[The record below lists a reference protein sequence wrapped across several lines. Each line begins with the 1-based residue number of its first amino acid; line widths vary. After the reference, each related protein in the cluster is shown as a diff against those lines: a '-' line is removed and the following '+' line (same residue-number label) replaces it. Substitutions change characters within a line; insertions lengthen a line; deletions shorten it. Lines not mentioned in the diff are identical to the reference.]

1 MLLLGFVAL
10 ATVVTIQ
17 ILKYLNGKP
26 GVTTPPPKRIS
37 NQAPPPSPDQT
48 KPWTPTDLQI
58 FGISVG
64 AAAVIGLLFFG
75 ARYLVQRFSGGKDD
89 NENDRLDETL
99 DSIISLAAAKTT
111 SEADAVPYEFVR
123 DLVSAVKDSDLTPE
137 DKNEVY
143 KKLLQWTSGAKPEL
157 EKIEKRNGDFP
168 LKLGDKWK
176 NDLSLDDEVLQKAKV
191 LYEGRRIKRLLLEK
205 AAADKTNDPNLIQEM
220 ERIVRDEVGKLNQVF
235 VTDDLKKIES
245 QVEAVIDE
253 TKALRQPITLDPA
266 ELEMQ
271 KKNEQEDMLDRAS
284 ASREEV
290 KLYGVP
296 EKIKAYIDQPKRSLK
311 QFRMIF
317 KGPPGVGKSETVKQ
331 LLKGRPDLRVIRLDG
346 ANLGRLRGDA
356 ARAMKQA
363 QRVAMFNKQQGKDS
377 VIFLDEGDGMVKDP
391 EFRLVFQSAM
401 NDKDLGF
408 ILTTNNYE
416 GLDNAVKSRGKAVEF
431 KNPDKKTRKN
441 IIRDEIGKR
450 LEKFGEAV
458 EEKTL
463 DKLAKIEASG
473 RDIQKA
479 FSEVKNEGIYTYE
492 FLERKIREAREA
504 SGKKNK
510 GVIRRAYDAYDAV
523 VERRG

>member
-1 MLLLGFVAL
+1 M
-10 ATVVTIQ
+10 
-17 ILKYLNGKP
+17 
-26 GVTTPPPKRIS
+26 
-37 NQAPPPSPDQT
+37 
-48 KPWTPTDLQI
+48 QI

-99 DSIISLAAAKTT
+99 DSIISLAAAKT

-137 DKNEVY
+137 EKNEVY
-143 KKLLQWTSGAKPEL
+143 KKLLQWTSGTKPEL
-157 EKIEKRNGDFP
+157 EKMEKRNGDFP
-168 LKLGDKWK
+168 SKLNDKWK
-176 NDLSLDDEVLQKAKV
+176 NDLSLDDKVLQKAKV

-220 ERIVRDEVGKLNQVF
+220 EKIVRDEVVKLNQVF
-235 VTDDLKKIES
+235 VPDDLQKIES

-266 ELEMQ
+266 EIEMQ

-296 EKIKAYIDQPKRSLK
+296 EKIKAYIDQPSRSLK

-416 GLDNAVKSRGKAVEF
+416 GLDNAVKSRGKVVEF

-441 IIRDEIGKR
+441 IIRDEIGKSKNF
-450 LEKFGEAV
+450 LENLED
-458 EEKTL
+458 KTL
-463 DKLAKIEASG
+463 DRLAKIEASG

-492 FLERKIREAREA
+492 FLESKIREAREA

-510 GVIRRAYDAYDAV
+510 GVIRRAYDAV
-523 VERRG
+523 VERRV